1 MTTAA
6 TASDPAPEPEAES
19 ATASATAE
27 PGGPGAPDGPEA
39 PGGRARLLRRAFG
52 RSRARTLLG
61 CVASALLLSLLV
73 KTFLVQVFVIP
84 SGSMMGTLQKGDRV
98 AVDKFSPWLGEQP
111 RRGEVVVFKDPG
123 GWLTEPTGSA
133 NLLQGVLSHLGLMP
147 SADEKDLIKRVVAVG
162 GDTVECNAGRPL
174 KVNGTALDEPY
185 VYPGA
190 TPCDDY
196 PVGTVVVPAGF
207 LWVMGD
213 HRNDSADSRY
223 QYLHNP
229 AGGFVPVGDVIG
241 RARVLV
247 WPADRW
253 TTLPVPPTFDR
264 LG

>member
-6 TASDPAPEPEAES
+6 TESEPEPAPGPEPLPGS
-19 ATASATAE
+19 APGSAPG
-27 PGGPGAPDGPEA
+27 PGGWAE
-39 PGGRARLLRRAFG
+39 RLRRQVLG
-52 RSRARTLLG
+52 RSRTRALLG
-61 CVASALLLSLLV
+61 CVVSALLLSLLI

-98 AVDKFSPWLGEQP
+98 AVDKFSPWLGERP
-111 RRGEVVVFKDPG
+111 HRGEVVVFKDPG
-123 GWLTEPTGSA
+123 GWLTGPADSGNVVQS
-133 NLLQGVLSHLGLMP
+133 VLSHLGLMP
-147 SADEKDLIKRVVAVG
+147 AADEKDLIKRVIAVG
-162 GDTVECNAGRPL
+162 GDTVECNAGQPL

-190 TPCDDY
+190 TPCDDF
-196 PVGTVVVPAGF
+196 PVGTVKVPAGF

-213 HRNDSADSRY
+213 HRNDSQDSRF

-229 AGGFVPVGDVIG
+229 GGGFVPVDDVIG

-247 WPADRW
+247 WPAGRW